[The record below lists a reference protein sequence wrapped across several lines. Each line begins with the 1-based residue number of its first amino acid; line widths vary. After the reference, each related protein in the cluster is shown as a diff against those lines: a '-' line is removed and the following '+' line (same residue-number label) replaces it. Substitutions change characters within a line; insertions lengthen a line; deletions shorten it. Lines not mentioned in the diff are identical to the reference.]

1 MRKMPGKKW
10 AAAKEKKLSF
20 LFLMKI
26 EIRLLTEEC
35 GAFAY
40 YGNRDYFLPLERITS
55 PTKEKSEQHPASPRQ
70 TSSDTSFRQFE
81 S

>member
-1 MRKMPGKKW
+1 MRKTPGKKW

-35 GAFAY
+35 GAFTY
-40 YGNRDYFLPLERITS
+40 YGNRHYFLPLERITS
-55 PTKEKSEQHPASPRQ
+55 PTEEKSEQHPASPR
-70 TSSDTSFRQFE
+70 
-81 S
+81 